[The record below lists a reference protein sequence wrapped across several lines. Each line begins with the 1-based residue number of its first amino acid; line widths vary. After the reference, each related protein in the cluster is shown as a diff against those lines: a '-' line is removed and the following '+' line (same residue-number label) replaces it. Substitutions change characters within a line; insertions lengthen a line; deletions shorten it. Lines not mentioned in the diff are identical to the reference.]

1 MVLPGPQA
9 SSSCAETTPVLCA
22 VLPAASLRPTQRAAL
37 SRHLVVLTLATLAFA
52 GCDYRKSELA
62 ERDSP
67 RTDTRDT
74 SSGTDLD
81 SVDAIEVAVDVA
93 DGRLHYIKLG
103 SANGVPL
110 IVINGGP
117 GFDHTSV
124 APSPVWKTLSGSRP
138 VVLYDQRGTGKSTTT
153 RALSS
158 ITVAQ
163 LVADLETLREHLQ
176 APRVDVLGWSWGGF
190 LALVYATEHEDRVRR
205 MVLVGSAPPRLADNV
220 YLFEAAFPDITSV
233 QKPNTTAAG
242 QVGCESERID
252 DYMRMEFYDPQLR
265 ERYVAEHRPFAF
277 VEAMCTAAMQDA
289 LKLDLTGAVRAL
301 KVPTLVTTG
310 RFDMNV
316 APVVSHRLS
325 RTIPGAK
332 LQIFERSGH
341 MPFIEQ
347 PKEFSEVVQAFL
359 EAPGAAR

>member
-163 LVADLETLREHLQ
+163 F
-176 APRVDVLGWSWGGF
+176 G
-190 LALVYATEHEDRVRR
+190 RR
-205 MVLVGSAPPRLADNV
+205 SRD
-220 YLFEAAFPDITSV
+220 
-233 QKPNTTAAG
+233 TARASPG
-242 QVGCESERID
+242 
-252 DYMRMEFYDPQLR
+252 
-265 ERYVAEHRPFAF
+265 
-277 VEAMCTAAMQDA
+277 TA
-289 LKLDLTGAVRAL
+289 R
-301 KVPTLVTTG
+301 
-310 RFDMNV
+310 
-316 APVVSHRLS
+316 
-325 RTIPGAK
+325 
-332 LQIFERSGH
+332 
-341 MPFIEQ
+341 
-347 PKEFSEVVQAFL
+347 
-359 EAPGAAR
+359 